1 MQSLYKYLEGIYNE
15 NLYSFKINYNLS
27 KADKFDDLIGDD
39 KKCVRLIDVLANIKD
54 GDNIRSIDNVAN
66 LNRASHIVVT
76 WLLGIGL
83 AQAFRFGEF
92 VKGFGNLYFEQLWLQ
107 SAMLH
112 DYGYFRDE
120 IKEATQI
127 SELTKEY
134 NLLTDFYVDS
144 DLNCLN
150 GMTVKLEFEHF
161 FSYTYSEIKNYYRY
175 RQDYYRSISPHGD
188 EVSDHGIVGGC
199 IAFKNYCKKLKRDK
213 ARGLA
218 PSSVISSI
226 QKISCIISASH
237 NIHKSS
243 LKTDKIYVRYGLEK
257 LTSDSSVRVTR
268 KNPLLLLLSLVDTIE
283 CTKRFSKKENAKEY
297 LIQST
302 TLKYVDIDAS
312 DRAAIIDFTRLES
325 YLANVRKSLDMREKL
340 ISHIN
345 AIKSIDDW
353 TDFTVFKID
362 GDELKLHIELK
373 DALVDM

>member
-1 MQSLYKYLEGIYNE
+1 MQSLYKYLEEIYNE
-15 NLYSFKINYNLS
+15 NLHSFKINHNLS
-27 KADKFDDLIGDD
+27 KADKFEDLIGDD
-39 KKCVRLIDVLANIKD
+39 KKCVRLIDVLSNIKD

-83 AQAFRFGEF
+83 ARVFRFDEF
-92 VKGFGNLYFEQLWLQ
+92 VKGFGKLYFEQLWLQ
-107 SAMLH
+107 STMLH

-120 IKEATQI
+120 IKEAIQI

-134 NLLTDFYVDS
+134 DLLTDLYVDS

-150 GMTVKLEFEHF
+150 GMSVKLEFEHF

-175 RQDYYRSISPHGD
+175 RQDYYSSISPRGD

-199 IAFKNYCKKLKRDK
+199 IAFKNFCKKLKKDK
-213 ARGLA
+213 KRGLA

-226 QKISCIISASH
+226 QKIACIISASH
-237 NIHKSS
+237 NIYKSS
-243 LKTDKIYVRYGLEK
+243 LKTDKIYVRYSLDK
-257 LTSDSSVRVTR
+257 LTSESPVRVTR

-302 TLKYVDIDAS
+302 TLKYVDIEVCNG
-312 DRAAIIDFTRLES
+312 AAIIDFTRLES
-325 YLANVRKSLDMREKL
+325 YLVNERKSLNMREKL
-340 ISHIN
+340 VSHID

-353 TDFTVFKID
+353 TDFTVQVID
-362 GDELKLHIELK
+362 DRRLKLRLS
-373 DALVDM
+373 